1 MSEFD
6 RLLEQSLAV
15 GHEPGSTVEGQIV
28 SINEDAV
35 FVDIGGKSEG
45 ILEFDEMIQD
55 DILQLHD
62 TLRVGSKITVK
73 VKRIKD
79 GLAYLSKKAVDIDA
93 AWKRLRKDH
102 DEAVLVDIKIL
113 EKTKSSY
120 RCEVYGCIEG
130 YIHEKNYLDEK
141 PEIGSFWKA
150 NISDFDY
157 RRKRVFFSRY
167 EIIKKERSE
176 RSHQLYSR
184 YQEGDI
190 IEGKVEK
197 LVNFGAQIRLEPE
210 VSAWLHISEISWN
223 DIRFPKDVLKVGE
236 TIRAR
241 VLVVDP
247 NERKITISKKDIEP
261 DPIND
266 IIVGEA
272 YEGKIKSVA
281 DFGVFVQIP
290 NGVIG
295 LVHNGELSHKP
306 FSHARELFKV
316 KDKVKVKVLAV
327 NIPDRKV
334 SLSIKAFEHDPW
346 LDVTMK
352 YAMGDVV
359 SVRIEKLL
367 DVGAIVKL
375 DDFFDGFIPISEV
388 SKDRIQHP
396 SERLHEGQETS
407 ARIIGIEAAKHKIK
421 LSIRKVIEAASK
433 PRTSSSYRRSDDSP
447 SGNIDEDL
455 KAIKPTAGKTTL
467 GAILP
472 KGLLD
477 KIAKQSSEDIDSEE

>member
-1 MSEFD
+1 MSEFE

-15 GHEPGSTVEGQIV
+15 GHNPGATVEGQIV
-28 SINEDAV
+28 SINEDAI

-45 ILEFDEMIQD
+45 ILQFEELLQD
-55 DILQLHD
+55 DILQLHEK
-62 TLRVGSKITVK
+62 LCVGSKITVK

-79 GLAYLSKKAVDIDA
+79 GQVYLSKKAIDIEN
-93 AWKRLRKDH
+93 AWKRLRKDYE
-102 DEAVLVDIKIL
+102 DKALVDIKIL
-113 EKTKSSY
+113 EKTKNSY

-130 YIHEKNYLDEK
+130 FIHDKNYLDEK
-141 PEIGSFWKA
+141 PEIGSIWKA
-150 NISDFDY
+150 QISDFDP

-167 EIIKKERSE
+167 EIIKKEKEE
-176 RSHQLYSR
+176 RVQQLYSR

-197 LVNFGAQIRLEPE
+197 INNNGASIRLEPE
-210 VSAWLHISEISWN
+210 VSAWLHKSEISWN
-223 DIRFPKDVLKVGE
+223 DIKNPKEAIKVGE

-241 VLVVDP
+241 ILKVDP
-247 NERKITISKKDIEP
+247 VEKRIILSKKDIEP

-281 DFGVFVQIP
+281 DFGVFVQLP
-290 NGVIG
+290 NGIVG

-306 FSHARELFKV
+306 FNHPRELYKV
-316 KDKVKVKVLAV
+316 KDRVKVKVLSV
-327 NIPDRKV
+327 NIAERKV

-346 LDVTMK
+346 LDVNQK

-359 SVRIEKLL
+359 TVRVEKLL
-367 DVGAIVKL
+367 DVGAIVQL

-388 SKDRIQHP
+388 AKERLQHP
-396 SERLHEGQETS
+396 SEKLHEGQEIR
-407 ARIIGIEAAKHKIK
+407 ARIIGIDAAKHKIK
-421 LSIRKVIEAASK
+421 LSIRKVAEATTK
-433 PRTSSSYRRSDDSP
+433 PRIAVTRRNEETPTTEIDD
-447 SGNIDEDL
+447 DL

-477 KIAKQSSEDIDSEE
+477 KIAKQTSNETE

>member
-28 SINEDAV
+28 SINEDAI

-45 ILEFDEMIQD
+45 VLEFDEMIQD

-62 TLRVGSKITVK
+62 TLRVGSKIIVK

-79 GLAYLSKKAVDIDA
+79 GLAYLSKKAVDMDA
-93 AWKRLRKDH
+93 AWKRLRKDQ
-102 DEAVLVDIKIL
+102 DDNAFVEIKIL

-141 PEIGSFWKA
+141 PEVGSLWKA
-150 NISDFDY
+150 NIADLDY

-176 RSHQLYSR
+176 RSQQLYSR

-197 LVNFGAQIRLEPE
+197 ILNFGAQIRLEPE

-223 DIRFPKDVLKVGE
+223 DIRYPKDVLKQGE

-241 VLVVDP
+241 ILRVEPSD
-247 NERKITISKKDIEP
+247 RSITISKKDIEP

-306 FSHARELFKV
+306 FNHARELYKV

-327 NIPDRKV
+327 NIGDRKV

-346 LDVTMK
+346 LDVTLK
-352 YAMGDVV
+352 FAVGDVV
-359 SVRIEKLL
+359 SVRVEKLL

-396 SERLHEGQETS
+396 SERLHEGQEVG

-421 LSIRKVIEAASK
+421 LSIRKVIEAPSK
-433 PRTSSSYRRSDDSP
+433 PRTFTSNRRSEDGPTVGIEDD
-447 SGNIDEDL
+447 L
-455 KAIKPTAGKTTL
+455 RAIKPTAGKTTL

-472 KGLLD
+472 KGLLE
-477 KIAKQSSEDIDSEE
+477 KIAKQTQEDNEDDE